1 MSKSLGKHVYDIY
14 TKLQVEDWK
23 NVFQALADANVNV
36 DMIVQSAMRN
46 DLNDIAFT
54 VPKDEA
60 DNALEVLKLNPNNG
74 TALMLI
80 GKAYANSAS
89 NYGED
94 DFDHASVFWAAVDKF
109 QKAKQVDPAMTEE
122 ADKLI
127 GIYSQHFPSKDEA
140 FFRSVTDGATVK
152 IGSWINEST
161 KARFRK

>member
-1 MSKSLGKHVYDIY
+1 MS
-14 TKLQVEDWK
+14 
-23 NVFQALADANVNV
+23 
-36 DMIVQSAMRN
+36 
-46 DLNDIAFT
+46 T
-54 VPKDEA
+54 VA
-60 DNALEVLKLNPNNG
+60 
-74 TALMLI
+74 
-80 GKAYANSAS
+80 
-89 NYGED
+89 GED